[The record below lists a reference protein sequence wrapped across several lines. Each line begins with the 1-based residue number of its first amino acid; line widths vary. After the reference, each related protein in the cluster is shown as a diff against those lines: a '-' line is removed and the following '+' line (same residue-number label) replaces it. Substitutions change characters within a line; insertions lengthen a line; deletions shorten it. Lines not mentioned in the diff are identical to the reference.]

1 MNTPLKLALGAAV
14 ALMLVTVAFAGGVA
28 YERYAADRS
37 VLVPSVASPTTPEK
51 AVLEVLDII
60 DDEALDPSNEA
71 SLTAGVV
78 QGLLDALDDPYAN
91 YFDAKHF
98 EYFGEQTRGDFFG
111 IGITIS
117 DRDGQPYVV
126 SVIADTPAEAAG
138 LKADDVIVSIDGVK
152 HDKWD
157 LDEVVKRVRGPEGT
171 TVKLEIIREGQE
183 APLPFTIMRA
193 RIDVPTLE
201 QELVG
206 KDVGYI
212 RLYTF
217 NEKSVGDVADAI
229 AALTKKGAKGFVLDL
244 RDNPGGLL
252 DSSVDMLS
260 LFVKDGVAVRVE
272 GRNPSSNAE
281 YRVSGK
287 TATDAPLVV
296 LVNENSASASE
307 IVAGG
312 LQDYARATI
321 VGVTTFG
328 KGSVQQIEQ
337 LSFGGA
343 IKLTIAHY
351 LTPKGRVIDK
361 KGVVPDVE
369 VPMEAEQQAE
379 RATDVQ
385 FKRAVEELR
394 KLL

>member
-1 MNTPLKLALGAAV
+1 VKTPLKLTIGAAV
-14 ALMLVTVAFAGGVA
+14 ALMIMALAFAGGVV
-28 YERYAADRS
+28 YERLAADRLTLTPP
-37 VLVPSVASPTTPEK
+37 VTSPTTPEQ
-51 AVLEVLDII
+51 AAREVVGII
-60 DDEALDPSNEA
+60 QEEALDPSNDA

-78 QGLLDALDDPYAN
+78 QGLLDALEDPYAN

-98 EYFGEQTRGDFFG
+98 EYFDEQTRGEFFG

-117 DRDGQPYVV
+117 DRDGKPYVV
-126 SVIADTPAEAAG
+126 SVIPGTPAEAAG
-138 LKADDVIVSIDGVK
+138 LKANDVIASIDGVER
-152 HDKWD
+152 DKWD

-171 TVKLEIIREGQE
+171 TVKLEIAREGQKE
-183 APLPFTIMRA
+183 RLTFTITRA
-193 RIDVPTLE
+193 KIDVPTLE

-206 KDVGYI
+206 TDVGYI

-217 NEKSVGDVADAI
+217 NGKSVGDVRDAI
-229 AALTKKGAKGFVLDL
+229 AALTKAGAKGFVLDL

-272 GRNPSSNAE
+272 ARDPRMNAE

-321 VGVTTFG
+321 VGVTSFG
-328 KGSVQQIEQ
+328 KGSVQQIEE

-351 LTPKGRVIDK
+351 LTPKGRIIDK

-369 VPMEAEQQAE
+369 VPMEAEKQAE
-379 RATDVQ
+379 RETDVQ
-385 FKRAVEELR
+385 FERAVR
-394 KLL
+394 KLRDLL

>member
-1 MNTPLKLALGAAV
+1 MNTPLKLAVGAAV
-14 ALMLVTVAFAGGVA
+14 ALTLVAVAFAGGVT
-28 YERYAADRS
+28 YERFAADR
-37 VLVPSVASPTTPEK
+37 LTLTPTVNSSAGPEK
-51 AVLEVLDII
+51 AVREVLDII
-60 DDEALDPSNEA
+60 DNEALDPSNEA

-91 YFDAKHF
+91 YFDAKHY

-117 DRDGQPYVV
+117 DREGQPYVV
-126 SVIADTPAEAAG
+126 SVIPDTPAEAAR

-152 HDKWD
+152 RDKWD

-171 TVKLEIIREGQE
+171 TVKLEITRESESQ
-183 APLPFTIMRA
+183 PLTFTIARA

-206 KDVGYI
+206 ADVGYV

-217 NEKSVGDVADAI
+217 NEKSAGDVRDAI
-229 AALTKKGAKGFVLDL
+229 DALTKKGAKGFVLDL

-252 DSSVDMLS
+252 DSAVDVLS
-260 LFVKDGVAVRVE
+260 LFVKDGVAVSVE
-272 GRNPSSNAE
+272 GRDPSTNAA

-312 LQDYARATI
+312 LQDYARASI
-321 VGVTTFG
+321 VGATSFG
-328 KGSVQQIEQ
+328 KGSVQQIEE
-337 LSFGGA
+337 LSSGGA

-361 KGVVPDVE
+361 KGVVPDVQ
-369 VPMEAEQQAE
+369 VPMEAEKQAE

-385 FKRAVEELR
+385 FERAVEELR
-394 KLL
+394 SLL

>member
-1 MNTPLKLALGAAV
+1 
-14 ALMLVTVAFAGGVA
+14 
-28 YERYAADRS
+28 
-37 VLVPSVASPTTPEK
+37 
-51 AVLEVLDII
+51 
-60 DDEALDPSNEA
+60 
-71 SLTAGVV
+71 
-78 QGLLDALDDPYAN
+78 
-91 YFDAKHF
+91 
-98 EYFGEQTRGDFFG
+98 
-111 IGITIS
+111 
-117 DRDGQPYVV
+117 
-126 SVIADTPAEAAG
+126 
-138 LKADDVIVSIDGVK
+138 
-152 HDKWD
+152 
-157 LDEVVKRVRGPEGT
+157 
-171 TVKLEIIREGQE
+171 
-183 APLPFTIMRA
+183 
-193 RIDVPTLE
+193 VPTLE

-206 KDVGYI
+206 KDVGYV

-229 AALTKKGAKGFVLDL
+229 AALTKQGAKGFVLDL

-260 LFVKDGVAVRVE
+260 LFVKDGIAVRVE
-272 GRNPSSNAE
+272 GRNPSANAE

-328 KGSVQQIEQ
+328 KGSVQQIEE

-361 KGVVPDVE
+361 KGVVPDVA

-385 FKRAVEELR
+385 FERAVEELR

>member
-1 MNTPLKLALGAAV
+1 
-14 ALMLVTVAFAGGVA
+14 
-28 YERYAADRS
+28 
-37 VLVPSVASPTTPEK
+37 
-51 AVLEVLDII
+51 
-60 DDEALDPSNEA
+60 
-71 SLTAGVV
+71 
-78 QGLLDALDDPYAN
+78 
-91 YFDAKHF
+91 
-98 EYFGEQTRGDFFG
+98 
-111 IGITIS
+111 
-117 DRDGQPYVV
+117 
-126 SVIADTPAEAAG
+126 
-138 LKADDVIVSIDGVK
+138 
-152 HDKWD
+152 
-157 LDEVVKRVRGPEGT
+157 
-171 TVKLEIIREGQE
+171 
-183 APLPFTIMRA
+183 
-193 RIDVPTLE
+193 VPTLE

-206 KDVGYI
+206 KDVGYV

-229 AALTKKGAKGFVLDL
+229 AALTKQGAKGFVLDL

-260 LFVKDGVAVRVE
+260 LFVKDGIAVRAE
-272 GRNPSSNAE
+272 GRNPSANAE

-328 KGSVQQIEQ
+328 KGSVQQIEE

-361 KGVVPDVE
+361 KGVVPDVA

-385 FKRAVEELR
+385 FERAVEELR

>member
-1 MNTPLKLALGAAV
+1 MNTPLKLAIGAAA
-14 ALMLVTVAFAGGVA
+14 ALMLVAVAFAGGVA
-28 YERYAADRS
+28 YERFAAP
-37 VLVPSVASPTTPEK
+37 LVPVPAAASSTSPEK
-51 AVLEVLDII
+51 ALREVLGII
-60 DDEALDPSNEA
+60 DDEALDPSNDA

-78 QGLLDALDDPYAN
+78 QGLLDALDAPYAN

-117 DRDGQPYVV
+117 DRDGQAYVV

-138 LKADDVIVSIDGVK
+138 LKADDVIASIDGVK
-152 HDKWD
+152 RDKWD

-171 TVKLEIIREGQE
+171 TVKLEIIREGEE
-183 APLPFTIMRA
+183 APLPFTITRA

-206 KDVGYI
+206 KDVGYV

-229 AALTKKGAKGFVLDL
+229 AALTKQGAKGFVLDL

-260 LFVKDGVAVRVE
+260 LFVKDGIAVRVE
-272 GRNPSSNAE
+272 GRNPSANAE

-312 LQDYARATI
+312 LQDHARATV

-328 KGSVQQIEQ
+328 KGSVQQIEE

-369 VPMEAEQQAE
+369 VPMEPEQQAE
-379 RATDVQ
+379 RETDVQ
-385 FKRAVEELR
+385 FDRAIDVLR
-394 KLL
+394 GLI

>member
-1 MNTPLKLALGAAV
+1 M
-14 ALMLVTVAFAGGVA
+14 
-28 YERYAADRS
+28 
-37 VLVPSVASPTTPEK
+37 
-51 AVLEVLDII
+51 
-60 DDEALDPSNEA
+60 
-71 SLTAGVV
+71 
-78 QGLLDALDDPYAN
+78 
-91 YFDAKHF
+91 
-98 EYFGEQTRGDFFG
+98 
-111 IGITIS
+111 
-117 DRDGQPYVV
+117 
-126 SVIADTPAEAAG
+126 
-138 LKADDVIVSIDGVK
+138 
-152 HDKWD
+152 W
-157 LDEVVKRVRGPEGT
+157 
-171 TVKLEIIREGQE
+171 
-183 APLPFTIMRA
+183 
-193 RIDVPTLE
+193 
-201 QELVG
+201 
-206 KDVGYI
+206 
-212 RLYTF
+212 LYTF

-229 AALTKKGAKGFVLDL
+229 AALTKQGAKGFVLDL

-260 LFVKDGVAVRVE
+260 LFVKDGIAVRVE
-272 GRNPSSNAE
+272 GRNPSANAE

-328 KGSVQQIEQ
+328 KGSVQQIEE

-361 KGVVPDVE
+361 KGVVPDVA

-385 FKRAVEELR
+385 FERAVEELR